1 MPEYIGMYFA
11 GSEQL
16 VSSED
21 MTNPIQLNLR
31 TDLEEEDEIR
41 LYLEA
46 EPNYQVQDV
55 IVSIEG
61 ITSDM
66 WALAADDKVY
76 NPYGS
81 EINLGLVGNGETN
94 RIYFWAKAKTVNTET
109 PKKDVSVNL
118 MVNGV
123 VEPL

>member
-66 WALAADDKVY
+66 WALAADDKNY
-76 NPYGS
+76 NAYGAD
-81 EINLGLVGNGETN
+81 INLGTVGNGVDKV
-94 RIYFWAKAKTVNTET
+94 YFWAKAKTKNTENVS
-109 PKKDVSVNL
+109 KDDSVILN
-118 MVNGV
+118 VDGIVEV
-123 VEPL
+123 V

>member
-61 ITSDM
+61 TTADM
-66 WALAADDKVY
+66 WALAADDKNYNVY
-76 NPYGS
+76 GAN
-81 EINLGLVGNGETN
+81 INLGTVGNGVN
-94 RIYFWAKAKTVNTET
+94 KVYFWAKAKTIATEN
-109 PKKDVSVNL
+109 PQKDDSVILN
-118 MVNGV
+118 VDGIVEV
-123 VEPL
+123 V